1 MTIRTRILTIA
12 VSGLALAAL
21 SACDIRDPNAVDP
34 EPTPEPTAT
43 TSQAP
48 VTSIIREDIEE
59 SEPMIEV
66 PADPVEVVIPFADS
80 GTELSESAERLLVSV
95 LESEAMEEDWPI
107 VLGGHT
113 DTGGNDRAN
122 LRASRA
128 RAEAVAAWLV
138 ERGVDDDRIEVIA
151 FGEQNPA
158 APNALPNGEPNEAG
172 RAKNRRVEI
181 SIAPQKPV
189 AEPTGTATP
198 SAGGTPKAD
207 ASPAVTKE
215 GA

>member
-12 VSGLALAAL
+12 VSGLAIAAL

-198 SAGGTPKAD
+198 SASGTPKAG

>member
-80 GTELSESAERLLVSV
+80 GTELSENAERLLVSV

-198 SAGGTPKAD
+198 SASGTPKAG